1 MRSWQRLVCG
11 LLTAAYVTGAV
22 PARAQ
27 TGSVNDQIRQ
37 LQQQIQEM
45 QQRLQTLQNQVNESD
60 ARARKAQ
67 EDAVRAQAQA
77 QAQPQA
83 QPAPTPPAAEP
94 ASTAKVTMSPTN
106 RPGICTADGANC
118 IELTSR
124 LNFDFADY
132 LRVKPTAPG
141 GVSNLQSGVNAR
153 RARIGV
159 IGKFLNDWNY
169 GLVFDFGGST
179 DSGSAGTNPGG
190 VENAYISY
198 TGLKPLAME
207 LGYIDVPWT
216 LEEAMSSNDIL
227 FLERASVGVVATN
240 LGAGDFR
247 SAAGARAFGDRYWAG
262 AYLTGPQSG
271 ALHSGSNQQQLAGV
285 ARASYQFLQSDNATL
300 HAGIDGMHVFEPRA
314 NGSSS
319 TSVAETLT
327 FSDRPELRVDPTQ
340 LLTTGAIPAKH
351 ADVYGA
357 ELAGTYGPFFAQGE
371 YYHFSVDQ
379 AGFAATAPTPTLK
392 FDGAYAEAAW
402 VITGEHRPYMP
413 STGAYGGIRPEHP
426 FSLTSSGWGAWEV
439 AARWSYINLN
449 NNVVTGVAPAT
460 SGGVGGGRQTVYTLG
475 LNWYPLTNLRFMFD
489 YIHADVAK
497 PNAPAGAAPAGSTRI
512 DAIAMRTQI
521 AF

>member
-11 LLTAAYVTGAV
+11 LLTAACVTAAV

-37 LQQQIQEM
+37 LQQQIQQM

-60 ARARKAQ
+60 ARAKKAQ
-67 EDAVRAQAQA
+67 DDAARAQAQA
-77 QAQPQA
+77 QAAP
-83 QPAPTPPAAEP
+83 PTPAAMPAAAP
-94 ASTAKVTMSPTN
+94 AEQAKVTMSPTN
-106 RPGICTADGANC
+106 RPGICSADGENC

-124 LNFDFADY
+124 LHLDFADY
-132 LRVKPTAPG
+132 LRVKPAAPG
-141 GVSNLQSGVNAR
+141 GVSSLQNGVNAR

-169 GLVFDFGGST
+169 GLTFDFGGST
-179 DSGSAGTNPGG
+179 DSGNAGSNPGG
-190 VENAYISY
+190 IENAYIAY

-247 SAAGARAFGDRYWAG
+247 AAAGARAFGDRYWAG

-271 ALHSGSNQQQLAGV
+271 ARHSGSNQQQLAGV
-285 ARASYQFLQSDNATL
+285 ARASYQFLQSDDTTL
-300 HAGIDGMHVFEPRA
+300 HAGIDGMHVFTPRD

-319 TSVAETLT
+319 TSVAGTLT
-327 FSDRPELRVDPTQ
+327 FSDRPELRVDPTE

-379 AGFAATAPTPTLK
+379 AGFAAAAPTPTLK

-402 VITGEHRPYMP
+402 AITGEHRPYER
-413 STGAYGGIRPEHP
+413 STGAYGGLTPAHP
-426 FSLTSSGWGAWEV
+426 FSLTGSGWGAWEL

-449 NNVVTGVAPAT
+449 SNVLTGVAPAA
-460 SGGVGGGRQTVYTLG
+460 SGGIGGGRQTVYTLG

-489 YIHADVAK
+489 YIHVDVAK
-497 PNAPAGAAPAGSTRI
+497 PNTPAGAAPAGSTKI